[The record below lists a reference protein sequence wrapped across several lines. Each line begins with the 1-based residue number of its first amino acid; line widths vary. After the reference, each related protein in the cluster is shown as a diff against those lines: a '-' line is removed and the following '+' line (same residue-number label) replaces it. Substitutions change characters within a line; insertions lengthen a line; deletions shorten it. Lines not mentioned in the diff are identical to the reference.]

1 MKWCNFNF
9 HFFPFPFDWN
19 SKFFLKWK
27 KIFLLYHFWWRCLPT
42 PGFSSKCS
50 FVHSSMVPL
59 SILNKYKGN
68 QHLINKSLVKYAK
81 TKYQNH
87 NLLTNSLEKG
97 VVKTICIKLWKFWI
111 FHSIFQNSTEGLIWD
126 SKMKEFSR
134 EKSYSCLNVQCT
146 VPQIYI
152 NIFLEKNV

>member
-1 MKWCNFNF
+1 MQFQFSLFSISLWLEFQI
-9 HFFPFPFDWN
+9 
-19 SKFFLKWK
+19 FFLKWK

-111 FHSIFQNSTEGLIWD
+111 FHSIFPNLYWVSHLRFKDERIEWRG
-126 SKMKEFSR
+126 KE
-134 EKSYSCLNVQCT
+134 LQ
-146 VPQIYI
+146 
-152 NIFLEKNV
+152 

>member
-9 HFFPFPFDWN
+9 HFFHFPLIGIPN
-19 SKFFLKWK
+19 FFLKWK

-126 SKMKEFSR
+126 SKMKELSEG
-134 EKSYSCLNVQCT
+134 EKSCSS
-146 VPQIYI
+146 
-152 NIFLEKNV
+152 